1 MRLFLLLVLIVFAVV
16 LFLQWQDWP
25 PEVPDGPELSPDQ
38 LPQVINSS
46 APPLPPPI
54 PPREDYASIAER
66 PLFLPDRRPPP
77 DEPQDNNDL
86 VPEALTE
93 LAGTDLNAVVITPLA
108 VSAWLRRP
116 NSRELVRVRLGDDF
130 DGWTVTGIEPDR
142 LLLERQGETDELIL
156 RDYQNAPPQIP
167 PTRQP
172 AMQRGER
179 PSDARPSDRR
189 RTESGRPSDPRSESS
204 AGGSA
209 TPEAASQPTPTRPRR
224 PQPTTDARRLSRSV
238 NDPP

>member
-1 MRLFLLLVLIVFAVV
+1 MRLFLLVLGIVFAVV
-16 LFLQWQDWP
+16 LFLQWRDWP
-25 PEVPDGPELSPDQ
+25 PQLPDAPERLPGQ
-38 LPQVINSS
+38 LPQGITAAATPS
-46 APPLPPPI
+46 PPPI
-54 PPREDYASIAER
+54 PPLEDYASIAER

-77 DEPQDNNDL
+77 DEPEGSDEP
-86 VPEALTE
+86 VPEVLTE

-130 DGWTVTGIEPDR
+130 EGWTITGIEPDR

-179 PSDARPSDRR
+179 PSDGLPSDPR
-189 RTESGRPSDPRSESS
+189 RTESGRPSDPRSESPVR
-204 AGGSA
+204 GSA
-209 TPEAASQPTPTRPRR
+209 TPEAADQPPPTRPRR
-224 PQPTTDARRLSRSV
+224 PQPTTDARRLSRSLS
-238 NDPP
+238 DSP